1 MKLLCGVALSI
12 LYFLG
17 SLGNAHAAITYNL
30 TIINAFGDPGPS
42 INDNGQIAIGDR
54 IRSTSGTW
62 TTLQVAG
69 GTEEDPGVAAAWA
82 INNLGQVGG
91 MSSLGYQ
98 MPSAWQSNG
107 TPIALGEPISV
118 RGDAAIT
125 DINNNGQMVGFAID
139 HEHSTSLF
147 YGLSIGSFSAYYS
160 IPYGLND
167 LGVAVGIAVTHD
179 IPASQAVMWT
189 TAGMTLLDT
198 RVTTD
203 ENNEIVDYGHSTAYD
218 INNLGQ
224 IIGYAEYEDGGRATL
239 WENGT
244 MYDLGALGTY
254 NGSTAF
260 AINDAGIAV
269 GDSNGRAVSFKDGQV
284 LDLNTLVDP
293 AALGG
298 LILKSATD
306 INQQGWI
313 VGTMSNGHLFL
324 LKPIS
329 PVSEPA
335 TWLMLMTGVFIAVR
349 GRRSSN
355 I

>member
-30 TIINAFGDPGPS
+30 TVITASGDPGPS
-42 INDNGQIAIGDR
+42 INDSGQIAIGDR
-54 IRSTSGTW
+54 IRSASGTW
-62 TTLQVAG
+62 TTLQVDG
-69 GTEEDPGVAAAWA
+69 GTEENPGVAAAWA

-107 TPIALGEPISV
+107 TPISLGEPISV

-125 DINNNGQMVGFAID
+125 DINSTGQMVGFAID

-160 IPYGLND
+160 TPYGLND

-198 RVTTD
+198 RVITD

-224 IIGYAEYEDGGRATL
+224 IIGWAEYEDGVRATL

-244 MYDLGALGTY
+244 MYDLGALESNTA
-254 NGSTAF
+254 SSAF
-260 AINDAGIAV
+260 AINEAGIAV
-269 GDSNGRAVSFKDGQV
+269 GESSGRAVSFKDGQV
-284 LDLNTLVDP
+284 LDLNMLVDP
-293 AALGG
+293 AALGDWT
-298 LILKSATD
+298 LISATD
-306 INQQGWI
+306 INEQGWI
-313 VGTMSNGHLFL
+313 VGTMSNGNIFL

-329 PVSEPA
+329 PVPEPA
-335 TWLMLMTGVFIAVR
+335 TWLMLMIGVFIAAQGKR
-349 GRRSSN
+349 ITSA
-355 I
+355 